1 MKGLKGYIILIV
13 GTFFMGLGIALTKCS
28 ELGVSTISSVPN
40 VLSIRFT
47 FMTLGTWSAVFN
59 LLMIL
64 VQVLLLGKE
73 FKPSY
78 LLQIPLSVI
87 FGWFADFGVWIF
99 SYIPVNMYFIKI
111 VLSVAGV
118 VLLGFGIS
126 LTAVSGIV
134 MNPAEALVKVIADKL
149 GKDFGNAKILFDI
162 VFVAM
167 ATILSLVFFNFRI
180 VGVREGTIIAMF
192 GTGICVKCF
201 MKLFKRRNYGA

>member
-59 LLMIL
+59 LLMIFT
-64 VQVLLLGKE
+64 QVLLLGKE
-73 FKPSY
+73 FKPGY
-78 LLQIPLSVI
+78 LLQIPLSII
-87 FGWFADFGVWIF
+87 FGWCTDFGVCIF

-111 VLSVAGV
+111 ILSVAGV

-149 GKDFGNAKILFDI
+149 GKDFGNTKIVFDI

-167 ATILSLVFFNFRI
+167 ATILSLVFFNFKI

-192 GTGICVKCF
+192 GTGICVKFF
-201 MKLFKRRNYGA
+201 MKLIKRRNYGA